1 MKINQKYINS
11 VVRKALLEDMSP
23 NGDVTTDLIFAK
35 NKIINAKIIA
45 KQSGIISGLDF
56 CKTAFKIIGK
66 ETVFKTKIK
75 DGKKLKKIKLLQK

>member
-11 VVRKALLEDMSP
+11 VVRKALIEDISP

-35 NKIINAKIIA
+35 NRIINAKIIA

-56 CKTAFKIIGK
+56 CKTASK
-66 ETVFKTKIK
+66 
-75 DGKKLKKIKLLQK
+75 